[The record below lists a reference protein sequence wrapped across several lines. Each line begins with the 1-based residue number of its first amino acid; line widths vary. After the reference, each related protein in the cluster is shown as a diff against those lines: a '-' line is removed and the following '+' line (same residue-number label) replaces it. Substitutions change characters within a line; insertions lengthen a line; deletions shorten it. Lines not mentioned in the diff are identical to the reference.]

1 MPELK
6 HSFGI
11 PLTKRSP
18 TEQVYLGMTTLRI
31 RVELN
36 KGRIGMPLGKLAAI
50 CAETVKFLNMLSD
63 DLQLTDGEP
72 VWLAENFE
80 NDSVDYD
87 CRLANDVGEA
97 RTEIGRRALRLIMGE
112 TLTLDDPE
120 LAFKIR
126 PETRRQYFH
135 IAAPIDPDEKV
146 RFGVYLDGGAKPD
159 LWYDLA
165 RHEEA
170 LVSGGVIDRGAYGEI
185 QGIVHAFFKEGRR
198 PHLRVRELATQQFVK
213 CFFRMDMYNAAVEL
227 LNDRTAVVFVE
238 GHIREDANTGET
250 REIDVEDFRLAPD
263 FSKDNFEKFLGTI
276 PDYTGAIT
284 TEEFVEQ
291 LRE

>member
-1 MPELK
+1 
-6 HSFGI
+6 
-11 PLTKRSP
+11 
-18 TEQVYLGMTTLRI
+18 MTTLRI

-72 VWLAENFE
+72 EWLAENFE
-80 NDSVDYD
+80 NNSVDYD

-97 RTEIGRRALRLIMGE
+97 RAEIGRRALRLIMGE
-112 TLTLDDPE
+112 TLDDPE

-135 IAAPIDPDEKV
+135 IAAPIDLDEKV
-146 RFGVYLDGGAKPD
+146 RFGLYRDGGTKPD
-159 LWYDLA
+159 LWYELA
-165 RHEEA
+165 HHEEV
-170 LVSGGVIDRGAYGEI
+170 LVSSGVIDRGAYGEI
-185 QGIVHAFFKEGRR
+185 QGIVDSFFKERKR
-198 PHLRVRELATQQFVK
+198 PYLRVRELATLQLVK
-213 CFFRMDMYNAAVEL
+213 CFFRTDMYNTAVEL

-238 GHIREDANTGET
+238 GRIREDANTGET

-263 FSKDNFEKFLGTI
+263 FSRDDFENFLGTI